1 MKLENL
7 DGRTENR
14 HDGFA
19 LDGAVLV
26 AINPPHT
33 AREEDPFLHT
43 ERPGTGPGRRERV
56 SDTRQ
61 PTGPQR
67 LLCEVRQGFARAW

>member
-7 DGRTENR
+7 DGRENG

-19 LDGAVLV
+19 VYRAVLA
-26 AINPPHT
+26 AINPSYA
-33 AREEDPFLHT
+33 AREEGSFLHT
-43 ERPGTGPGRRERV
+43 ERPGTGPGRREGV

-61 PTGPQR
+61 STGPQR
-67 LLCEVRQGFARAW
+67 LLCEARRGFVRAW